1 MRKKKSKK
9 SKISI
14 KNIIKF
20 IIIEVLLV
28 CLLISVCFANRQ
40 HTEDNTEKIYTKVD
54 SVEFPLVYSYYSS
67 GRPIYLVI
75 GNEKYPMYWHDR
87 KKSYEEI
94 VPDLLA
100 EEEVQ
105 LTLAKSSLA
114 TFIFD
119 SKMEI
124 VDIRSENTVYY
135 DVSITNQW
143 NANNKTS
150 GVVAVGFLLGAYT
163 IIKLICFFFK

>member
-1 MRKKKSKK
+1 
-9 SKISI
+9 
-14 KNIIKF
+14 
-20 IIIEVLLV
+20 
-28 CLLISVCFANRQ
+28 
-40 HTEDNTEKIYTKVD
+40 
-54 SVEFPLVYSYYSS
+54 
-67 GRPIYLVI
+67 
-75 GNEKYPMYWHDR
+75 MYWHDR

-143 NANNKTS
+143 NANNKKS
-150 GVVAVGFLLGAYT
+150 GLVAVGFLLGAYT

>member
-1 MRKKKSKK
+1 MKKKKPKK
-9 SKISI
+9 SI
-14 KNIIKF
+14 KNIVKF
-20 IIIEVLLV
+20 IVIEVLLV
-28 CLLISVCFANRQ
+28 CLLLSVCFDNRQ
-40 HTEDNTEKIYTKVD
+40 HTEYNTEKIYTKVD
-54 SVEFPLVYSYYSS
+54 SVEFPLVYSLYSS

-75 GNEKYPMYWHDR
+75 GNEKYAMYWHD
-87 KKSYEEI
+87 KKNSYRDL

-114 TFIFD
+114 EFIFG

-143 NANNKTS
+143 NANNKKS
-150 GVVAVGFLLGAYT
+150 GLVAVGFLIGTYT
-163 IIKLICFFFK
+163 ISKLICFFFK